1 MRPFLDDLSP
11 LELRVLARIRLAVTA
26 RLVAAAVYRD
36 PALAELIARPFQ
48 LALKVPGLPRAL
60 VAGLDG
66 RVSAWAG
73 GAAPSL
79 RLPADLTLLFPSP
92 RDCARVLDGAS
103 GRVFP
108 IPGGLGAGRAL
119 RFFRAA
125 ASAAPRILKSPD
137 TPSAVRAELL
147 LEAAVSALVETAAAD
162 PYAAPKLEHAPDGLL
177 VVDAGEGVRRA
188 LRKEGIRLRL
198 VPVPGSESCS
208 TGAESGPSGAEPPNG
223 TNPAGAGRPGGGR
236 TKAARADAVRIDAAR
251 TDAILAF
258 RDPEAAV
265 AVLSGKKSA
274 VTALGACEASIRG
287 LVPLVQSLFAVLD
300 RASRYLAVQAERE
313 AGHGR

>member
-1 MRPFLDDLSP
+1 MRPFLDDLAP
-11 LELRVLARIRLAVTA
+11 AELRVLARIRLAVTA
-26 RLVAAAVYRD
+26 RLVAAAAPLD
-36 PALAELIARPFQ
+36 PAVRELSARPFR

-73 GAAPSL
+73 GEAPPL
-79 RLPADLTLLFPSP
+79 RLPADLTLLFPSA
-92 RDCARVLDGAS
+92 RDCARVLDGVP
-103 GRVFP
+103 GRVLP
-108 IPGGLGAGRAL
+108 VPGGLHAGRAL

-125 ASAAPRILKSPD
+125 AAAAPRILKSPE
-137 TPSAVRAELL
+137 TPPAVRAALL

-162 PYAAPKLEHAPDGLL
+162 PYVAPKLEHAPDGLV

-188 LRKEGIRLRL
+188 LRKEGTRLRL
-198 VPVPGSESCS
+198 VPVPGEDP
-208 TGAESGPSGAEPPNG
+208 GPAGAEPPDG
-223 TNPAGAGRPGGGR
+223 TDPAGAGRPGGGR
-236 TKAARADAVRIDAAR
+236 AEAARADAVRIDA
-251 TDAILAF
+251 ILAF
-258 RDPEAAV
+258 RDPGAAV

-287 LVPLVQSLFAVLD
+287 LVPLVQGLFAVLD
-300 RASRYLAVQAERE
+300 RASRYLAVKADKE